1 MKRMPGILFA
11 IGLLTLIQ
19 PAMAIE
25 SLQIVGMFP
34 GKVVVQVDGQQKILS
49 KGILKDGLRFI
60 KTEGENVVLEVEGKQ
75 KIFRLGSVIST
86 NFVAPSVVRKTI
98 RANHRG
104 MFHTTG
110 SINGHVINF
119 LVDTGA
125 TTIAMSSVQAKKL
138 NIRYRLEGKE
148 TVASTA
154 SGRAKAYR
162 VNLKSVKV
170 GAIKQ
175 TNVVGLVIDG
185 AYPREVLLGMSFLNR
200 VKVEKTGEL
209 MILEAR

>member
-1 MKRMPGILFA
+1 MNR
-11 IGLLTLIQ
+11 LLVSLIVVMIYSV
-19 PAMAIE
+19 PINAAE
-25 SLQIVGMFP
+25 SIKVVGMFP
-34 GKVVVQVDGQQKILS
+34 GKVVVQIDGEHKIL
-49 KGILKDGLRFI
+49 KQGVLTDGVRFV
-60 KTEGENVVLEVEGKQ
+60 KVAGENIVLEVNGMQ
-75 KIFRLGSVIST
+75 KAFRLGSDITT
-86 NFVAPSVVRKTI
+86 NFAAPKVIRKSI

-125 TTIAMSSVQAKKL
+125 TTVAMSSLQAKKL
-138 NIRYRLEGKE
+138 NIRYRLEGTE

-162 VNLKSVKV
+162 VNLKTVKV
-170 GAIKQ
+170 GAITQ
-175 TNVVGLVIDG
+175 RNVVGLVIDG

-200 VKVEKTGEL
+200 LKVEKTGEL